1 MCDLD
6 EFLKLCSRIKLY
18 SEKCGFYDLV
28 DLGTTELD
36 PVKSTGLLKMCDK
49 LMCVWLPLRLKLKKK
64 PQILAG
70 CISTFLANLKN
81 GRFAIRNRV
90 KGYGKHYVWCL
101 AYNRSPANGGTL
113 LH

>member
-49 LMCVWLPLRLKLKKK
+49 LMCVWLSLRLKLKKN
-64 PQILAG
+64 PDL
-70 CISTFLANLKN
+70 SRLHLNFLSK
-81 GRFAIRNRV
+81 F
-90 KGYGKHYVWCL
+90 KEW
-101 AYNRSPANGGTL
+101 
-113 LH
+113 